1 MKEVISDT
9 SKFEQINI
17 EEDKQLNFILK
28 SEEKDIDF
36 TKRLENERKTSENE
50 YELIYLRGS
59 TPGILNISA
68 KVHETVTN
76 NCPNFHPIL
85 PAIGTPTCKLVNFLI
100 TTLSSLTFVKF
111 LVHDSFS
118 FADKDSSFC
127 PDHFMASLD
136 VERLFTI
143 FL

>member
-36 TKRLENERKTSENE
+36 TKRLEN
-50 YELIYLRGS
+50 
-59 TPGILNISA
+59 
-68 KVHETVTN
+68 
-76 NCPNFHPIL
+76 NCSNFHPIL

-100 TTLSSLTFVKF
+100 TTLSSLTVVKF

>member
-59 TPGILNISA
+59 TPGILYINA

-76 NCPNFHPIL
+76 NCSNFHPIL
-85 PAIGTPTCKLVNFLI
+85 PAIGRPTCKLVNFLI
-100 TTLSSLTFVKF
+100 TTLSSLTVVKF